1 MEIHCEKCSKTFCKR
16 FGSQNMQ
23 NQTNA
28 KYSSNFEDI
37 FKSNKNIENLNTKD
51 DSSITTT
58 FKVSSKIRIRK
69 KLQTNNTNFSW
80 LKFL

>member
-1 MEIHCEKCSKTFCKR
+1 
-16 FGSQNMQ
+16 MQ
-23 NQTNA
+23 NQTNV

>member
-1 MEIHCEKCSKTFCKR
+1 MELHCEKCSKTFCKR
-16 FGSQNMQ
+16 FRSQNMQ

>member
-1 MEIHCEKCSKTFCKR
+1 
-16 FGSQNMQ
+16 MQ
-23 NQTNA
+23 TQTNA
-28 KYSSNFEDI
+28 KHSSNFEDI

-58 FKVSSKIRIRK
+58 FKVSSKIRIRE